1 MGIFMLACPLRFLSS
16 ETQMMATINKRSAL
30 LILVGSLSFF
40 QVEAFQSF
48 VVQTIRVEGLQRVS
62 KGAVLEELPVE
73 IGQTIT
79 DTKATEAIRALYKSG
94 FFKEVT
100 LNRDGNALVV
110 RVIER
115 PTISRLTLTGIK
127 DKDKVKKLLREVG
140 VSEGQLFDPA
150 LLLRAQKEL
159 ERYYYSRGR
168 YGVKIEPTVTEEG
181 SLVSLTLT
189 IYEGDVA
196 RIKDIK
202 IMGNTLF
209 PEKELLKE
217 FRTAKTNWLSWF
229 SSDDKYNKE
238 KLNADLEI
246 LRSYYMDRGYINF
259 QIDSSQVSLS
269 SDKKNIFITIHVT
282 EGDQYN
288 FGQVALAGQWV
299 LPKHTLEPLLAP
311 VKAGIP
317 FSRKTLLE
325 VKQALE
331 DRLGDEG
338 FSFAEARTNHEM
350 REAQKS
356 VDIVFEMHPG
366 KRMSVRRILFKGNST
381 TKDEVLRRELPQMEG
396 TWISNVLVKEGKE
409 KILRRGFGSEIE
421 IETPP
426 VPGTTDELDLVYK
439 LEEARLG
446 QLSGGLGYSPTERLM
461 FNFAI
466 SQENFFGTGN
476 AVDFNFDKSKAST
489 SYALGYMDP
498 YFTVDGI
505 GMGASGYFNQSNMS
519 KTTNVSNFTAD
530 TLGGELRWIFPV
542 DQYEVIK
549 LSLGYDDTRL
559 KTDSTSVSREIQ
571 KFTESYGKKFSEFTV
586 GVSWIYETINQRLFP
601 TRGVSQSAGVRTVVP
616 GANQQYY
623 QLTYSAVAYHPLTE
637 SELWVLGLKS
647 NLSYGTGYGK
657 TRRLPFYRNVYAG
670 GMSSIRGFE
679 ESSLGPKDS
688 SGRSFGGNALILGT
702 ASLIFPNPIKPDAK
716 SIRTALFLDAGQVYD
731 TSYRKSIVNG
741 ASRNPKGL
749 RYAAGISLTWNT
761 PLGAPLSF
769 SFAKP
774 INAKRGDETRYF
786 AFSMATQF

>member
-1 MGIFMLACPLRFLSS
+1 
-16 ETQMMATINKRSAL
+16 MATIDKRSFL
-30 LILVGSLSFF
+30 LLLVGSLAFF

-48 VVQTIRVEGLQRVS
+48 VVNSIRVEGLQRVS
-62 KGAVLEELPVE
+62 KGAVLEDLPVE

-79 DTKATEAIRALYKSG
+79 DAKATEAIRVLYKSG

-115 PTISRLTLTGIK
+115 PTISHLTLTGIK

-140 VSEGQLFDPA
+140 VAEGQLFDPA
-150 LLLRAQKEL
+150 ILLRAQKEL

-181 SLVSLTLT
+181 SLVSVTIA
-189 IYEGDVA
+189 IYEGEVA
-196 RIKDIK
+196 RIKEIK

-209 PEKELLKE
+209 SEKELLKE
-217 FRTAKTNWLSWF
+217 FKTAKTNWLSWF

-238 KLNADLEI
+238 KLNADLET

-269 SDKKNIFITIHVT
+269 SDKKSIFITIHVT
-282 EGDQYN
+282 EGEKYN
-288 FGQVALAGQWV
+288 FGHVSLAGQFV
-299 LPKHTLEPLLAP
+299 VPKKELDPLLAP
-311 VKAGIP
+311 LETGTA

-331 DRLGDEG
+331 NRLGDEG
-338 FSFAEARTNHEM
+338 FTFAEARTNHEII
-350 REAQKS
+350 EDKKS
-356 VDIVFEMHPG
+356 VDIVFEIQPG

-396 TWISNVLVKEGKE
+396 TWISNALVKEGKE

-426 VPGTTDELDLVYK
+426 VPGTTDELDVIYK

-446 QLSGGLGYSPTERLM
+446 QMSGGLGYSPTEKLM

-476 AVDFNFDKSKAST
+476 TVGFNFDKSKAT
-489 SYALGYMDP
+489 TNYALDYMDP

-505 GMGASGYFNQSNMS
+505 GMGASGYFNQSNLS
-519 KTTNVSNFTAD
+519 KTTNISNFTTD
-530 TLGGELRWIFPV
+530 TLGGDLRWIFPV
-542 DQYEVIK
+542 DKYEFIK
-549 LSLGYDDTRL
+549 LSVGYDDTRL
-559 KTDSTSVSREIQ
+559 KIDSLLAPSEIQ
-571 KFTESYGKKFSEFTV
+571 NFTKRYGRQFREYAV
-586 GVSWIYETINQRLFP
+586 GITWIYETLNQRIFP
-601 TRGVSQSAGVRTVVP
+601 TRGLSQSAGVRTVVP

-623 QLTYSAVAYHPLTE
+623 QLSYAAVAYHPLTA
-637 SELWVLGLKS
+637 SELWVIGLKG
-647 NLSYGTGYGK
+647 NLGYGSGYGK
-657 TRRLPFYRNVYAG
+657 TSRLPFYRNSYAG
-670 GMSSIRGFE
+670 GMGSVRGFE
-679 ESSLGPKDS
+679 ESSLGPKDA
-688 SGRSFGGNALILGT
+688 SGRSFGGNTLIVGT

-716 SIRTALFLDAGQVYD
+716 SVRTALFLDAGQVYD
-731 TSYRKSIVNG
+731 TSYTKSIVNG
-741 ASRNPKGL
+741 ASRNPHGL
-749 RYAAGISLTWNT
+749 RYAAGVSLTWNT